1 MGHGSQLPTFEAGM
15 NTILIVGN
23 ASTRLLG
30 GKMVTP
36 RGYEHK
42 EHKYDLHKYD
52 LTQELA

>member
-1 MGHGSQLPTFEAGM
+1 MGHGSQLPTLEAGM

-42 EHKYDLHKYD
+42 YDLHKYD
-52 LTQELA
+52 LTQELT